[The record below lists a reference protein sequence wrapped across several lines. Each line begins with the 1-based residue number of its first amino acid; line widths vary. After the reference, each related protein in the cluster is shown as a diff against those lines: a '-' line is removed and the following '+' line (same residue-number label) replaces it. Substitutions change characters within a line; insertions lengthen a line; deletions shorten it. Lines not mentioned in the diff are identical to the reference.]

1 MNISREKL
9 KNYIDEHFH
18 DQLLEDN
25 YQLFSVNP
33 VSLLTTSRLD
43 IAFKLIYLQL
53 KPYSPEFAIQM
64 YAKHLRALSLGFLY

>member
-9 KNYIDEHFH
+9 KNIDEHFH

-53 KPYSPEFAIQM
+53 GLLTGICDTNVC
-64 YAKHLRALSLGFLY
+64 